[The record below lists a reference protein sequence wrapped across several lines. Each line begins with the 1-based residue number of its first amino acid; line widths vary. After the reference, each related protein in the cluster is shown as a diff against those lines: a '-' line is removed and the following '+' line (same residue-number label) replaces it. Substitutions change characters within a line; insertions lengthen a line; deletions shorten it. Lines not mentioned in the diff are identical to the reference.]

1 MNGGFCRLVQAFAAS
16 MAEKDSASHGLK
28 RK

>member
-1 MNGGFCRLVQAFAAS
+1 MNGGFCRLVQAFTAS
-16 MAEKDSASHGLK
+16 MAEKDSAIRGFK